1 MRSNLAMARSCS
13 RDTDQPPNCQQRY
26 LSLPFSS
33 TFPQITQSRFSIF
46 RRMPNSSLD
55 SRLVFASREWER
67 FSRDGRRGKEEKY
80 RDIAW
85 SRIDERVRMG
95 FQASVPRERASLCPW
110 MEGNGRKVFSIDGW
124 NWRIVPIGR
133 KCKAVFAGNRRI
145 AEEEVA
151 CVRARPPLTPFL
163 LSRLIVCPQSRE
175 RRELFAEANADYF
188 FAAATKLITGESS
201 RDTTNRPKDWFFSFP
216 FSSSGFFEL
225 QREFNARC
233 YSCSNDLSY
242 RRRAISSRELFAFF
256 FSSNLSAIVWK
267 VNRYVN
273 THRLLRH
280 RVRH

>member
-26 LSLPFSS
+26 LSLP
-33 TFPQITQSRFSIF
+33 FPQITQSRFSIF

-67 FSRDGRRGKEEKY
+67 FSRDGRRGKKEKY

-95 FQASVPRERASLCPW
+95 FQASVPRQRASLCPW

-175 RRELFAEANADYF
+175 RRELFAEENADYF

-256 FSSNLSAIVWK
+256 FSSNLSAIFWK